1 MSCALLH
8 RLTSSTPKRILSLD
22 GGGVRGILM
31 LGFLETLENQLRKR
45 HGRPDMRLSDYFDL
59 IGGTSVG
66 SILAAALAM
75 GMEMKTLTGHGMDV
89 TTRIFARRNWR
100 AWHSRFDS
108 KPLQSVLHDVFG
120 DCMLGDERLATGL
133 CIVTKRA
140 DTRSTWP
147 LINHPQGRFYEMNR
161 HILLR
166 DAVYASAAAPYFF
179 VPTKFDVGQ
188 GEVGAFVDGG
198 VSMANNPA
206 WQMFLLATLKGFPF
220 HWPTGEDQ
228 LLMVS
233 IGTGSWQQR
242 DPVDKVAGA
251 KAWNWP
257 VEVPKMLMEDANTQV
272 QLLMQY
278 MSRTLTPW
286 TLDSEVGDLSGDLL
300 TREPALSYLRYNA
313 KLEREPLAEL
323 GFDLSNSRVKAL
335 RNMTAHNNSDQLLAI
350 GRVAA
355 REGVSIKHFPPCFD
369 IPKRP

>member
-1 MSCALLH
+1 MNSALLQ
-8 RLTSSTPKRILSLD
+8 RLTSSTPKRILTLD
-22 GGGVRGILM
+22 GGGVRGILL
-31 LGFLETLENQLRKR
+31 LGFLETLEMQLRKR

-75 GMEMKTLTGHGMDV
+75 GMEMKTLTGRGMDV

-108 KPLQSVLHDVFG
+108 KPLQAVLNEVF
-120 DCMLGDERLATGL
+120 DDYTLGDERLATGL

-147 LINHPQGRFYEMNR
+147 LFNHPHGRFYEMNR
-161 HILLR
+161 HIALR

-220 HWPTGEDQ
+220 HWPTGEDK

-233 IGTGSWQQR
+233 IGTGRWRQR
-242 DPVDKVAGA
+242 DPVDKVTGA
-251 KAWNWP
+251 KAWDWP
-257 VEVPKMLMEDANTQV
+257 SEVPKMLMEDANAQV

-278 MSRTLTPW
+278 LSRSLTPW

-300 TREPALSYLRYNA
+300 TSEPAFSYLRYNA
-313 KLEREPLAEL
+313 PLEREPLAEL
-323 GFDLSNSRVKAL
+323 GFDLSNSRVQAL
-335 RNMTAHNNSDQLLAI
+335 RNMTAHNNSAQLLAI
-350 GRVAA
+350 GRAA
-355 REGVSIKHFPPCFD
+355 AQESVSIEHLPSCFD
-369 IPKRP
+369 IP